1 MQIGD
6 ELMNTY
12 SINYDQLRADINKA
26 IKPLFT
32 RKIERA
38 LITDQLLSKAIYIYE
53 EMNKEN
59 N

>member
-1 MQIGD
+1 
-6 ELMNTY
+6 MNTN

-26 IKPLFT
+26 IEPLFT